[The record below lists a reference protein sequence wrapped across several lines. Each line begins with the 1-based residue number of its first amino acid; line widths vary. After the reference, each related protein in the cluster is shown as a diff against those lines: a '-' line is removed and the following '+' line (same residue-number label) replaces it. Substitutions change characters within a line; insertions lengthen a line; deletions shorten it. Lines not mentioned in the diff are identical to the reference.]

1 MPVEF
6 LLKPKD
12 TKLGVQEEFQLEN
25 VLFDRIRDLRDA
37 FNDLFIEAI
46 SHTNFKEYV
55 ERMVYVLKQID
66 HKYDEL
72 VEKSIHAKFRLNGA
86 E

>member
-12 TKLGVQEEFQLEN
+12 TKLGAVEEFQLEN
-25 VLFDRIRDLRDA
+25 ELFDRIRDIRDA
-37 FNDLFIEAI
+37 FNDLFFQAVT
-46 SHTNFKEYV
+46 HNNFKEYV

>member
-12 TKLGVQEEFQLEN
+12 TKLGAVEEFQLEN
-25 VLFDRIRDLRDA
+25 ELFDRIRDIRDA
-37 FNDLFIEAI
+37 FNDLFFQAVT
-46 SHTNFKEYV
+46 HNNFKEYV
-55 ERMVYVLKQID
+55 EYTVYVLKQID